1 MLPKEI
7 TELRNVRR
15 RIVRVRWGIA
25 ELKKMRDSL
34 GGEEKDRRS
43 TAKPFFAGETVLM
56 RISLLH
62 RGTQEICNIIE
73 RRWLIKQPEALFDG
87 EKVIG
92 VLAKEQCLCCG

>member
-7 TELRNVRR
+7 TELGNLCRCEVPVWR
-15 RIVRVRWGIA
+15 GIA
-25 ELKKMRDSL
+25 ELEKMRDAL

-43 TAKPFFAGETVLM
+43 AAKPFFAGERVLM

-73 RRWLIKQPEALFDG
+73 RRWFIKQPEALFDG

-92 VLAKEQCLCCG
+92 VLGKEQCLFCG